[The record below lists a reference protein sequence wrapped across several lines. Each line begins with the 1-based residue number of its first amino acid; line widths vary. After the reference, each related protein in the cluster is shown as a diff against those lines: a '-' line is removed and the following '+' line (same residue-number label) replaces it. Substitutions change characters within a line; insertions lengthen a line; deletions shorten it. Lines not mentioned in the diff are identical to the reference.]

1 MHPFSVRVTVLI
13 TLHNVESRNY
23 RAFILCLV
31 IFRDGSC
38 VSSMLPI
45 HFTGKRHA
53 ATYDKKGDSMT
64 SPSARV
70 AVTTTQKSVA
80 RLKVFNY
87 GEDPRVANEGD
98 LLIVSENSLGEA
110 GTQSQVQFEITIRGR
125 DMSAFNQSVQKA
137 LGLWEANKDYLL
149 QPATRLLSP
158 AIYGQ
163 KRGQIASA

>member
-1 MHPFSVRVTVLI
+1 
-13 TLHNVESRNY
+13 
-23 RAFILCLV
+23 
-31 IFRDGSC
+31 
-38 VSSMLPI
+38 MLLI

>member
-163 KRGQIASA
+163 KRVQIASA

>member
-1 MHPFSVRVTVLI
+1 
-13 TLHNVESRNY
+13 
-23 RAFILCLV
+23 
-31 IFRDGSC
+31 
-38 VSSMLPI
+38 MLLI

-53 ATYDKKGDSMT
+53 ATYGKKGDSMT

-125 DMSAFNQSVQKA
+125 DMGSFNQSVEKA

-149 QPATRLLSP
+149 QPATRLLTP
-158 AIYGQ
+158 LEYDQ
-163 KRGQIASA
+163 KRGRIASA

>member
-1 MHPFSVRVTVLI
+1 
-13 TLHNVESRNY
+13 
-23 RAFILCLV
+23 
-31 IFRDGSC
+31 
-38 VSSMLPI
+38 MLLI

-125 DMSAFNQSVQKA
+125 DMGSFNQSVQKA

-158 AIYGQ
+158 AIYDQ
-163 KRGQIASA
+163 KRGRIASA

>member
-1 MHPFSVRVTVLI
+1 
-13 TLHNVESRNY
+13 
-23 RAFILCLV
+23 
-31 IFRDGSC
+31 
-38 VSSMLPI
+38 
-45 HFTGKRHA
+45 
-53 ATYDKKGDSMT
+53 MT

-125 DMSAFNQSVQKA
+125 DMESFNQSVQRA

-149 QPATRLLSP
+149 QPATRLLTP
-158 AIYGQ
+158 EIYGQ
-163 KRGQIASA
+163 KRGRIASA

>member
-1 MHPFSVRVTVLI
+1 
-13 TLHNVESRNY
+13 
-23 RAFILCLV
+23 
-31 IFRDGSC
+31 
-38 VSSMLPI
+38 MLLI

-53 ATYDKKGDSMT
+53 ATYGKKGDSMT

-125 DMSAFNQSVQKA
+125 DMGSFNQSVQKA

-149 QPATRLLSP
+149 QPATRLLTP
-158 AIYGQ
+158 LEYDQ
-163 KRGQIASA
+163 KRGRIASA

>member
-1 MHPFSVRVTVLI
+1 
-13 TLHNVESRNY
+13 
-23 RAFILCLV
+23 
-31 IFRDGSC
+31 
-38 VSSMLPI
+38 MLPI

>member
-1 MHPFSVRVTVLI
+1 
-13 TLHNVESRNY
+13 
-23 RAFILCLV
+23 
-31 IFRDGSC
+31 
-38 VSSMLPI
+38 MLLI

-53 ATYDKKGDSMT
+53 ATFGEKGDFMT

-125 DMSAFNQSVQKA
+125 DISAFNQSVKKA
-137 LGLWEANKDYLL
+137 LGLWEENKDYLL

>member
-1 MHPFSVRVTVLI
+1 
-13 TLHNVESRNY
+13 
-23 RAFILCLV
+23 
-31 IFRDGSC
+31 
-38 VSSMLPI
+38 
-45 HFTGKRHA
+45 
-53 ATYDKKGDSMT
+53 MT

-70 AVTTTQKSVA
+70 AVSTVQKSVA

-125 DMSAFNQSVQKA
+125 DISTFNQSVQKA
-137 LGLWEANKDYLL
+137 LGLWEANKNYLL
-149 QPATRLLSP
+149 QPATRLLNP
-158 AIYGQ
+158 ATYGL

>member
-125 DMSAFNQSVQKA
+125 DMGSFNQSVQKA

-163 KRGQIASA
+163 KRVQIASA

>member
-1 MHPFSVRVTVLI
+1 
-13 TLHNVESRNY
+13 
-23 RAFILCLV
+23 
-31 IFRDGSC
+31 
-38 VSSMLPI
+38 MLPI

-70 AVTTTQKSVA
+70 AVITTQKSVA

-149 QPATRLLSP
+149 QPATRLLTP
-158 AIYGQ
+158 LEYDQ
-163 KRGQIASA
+163 KRGRIASA

>member
-1 MHPFSVRVTVLI
+1 MLLI
-13 TLHNVESRNY
+13 HV
-23 RAFILCLV
+23 
-31 IFRDGSC
+31 
-38 VSSMLPI
+38 
-45 HFTGKRHA
+45 TGKRHA
-53 ATYDKKGDSMT
+53 ATFGEKGDFMT

-125 DMSAFNQSVQKA
+125 DMAHFEEHVQKA
-137 LGLWEANKDYLL
+137 LAMWNENKEYLL
-149 QPATRLLSP
+149 QPATRLLDQS
-158 AIYGQ
+158 AYVSR
-163 KRGQIASA
+163 RGRRVTV

>member
-1 MHPFSVRVTVLI
+1 
-13 TLHNVESRNY
+13 
-23 RAFILCLV
+23 
-31 IFRDGSC
+31 
-38 VSSMLPI
+38 MLRI

-53 ATYDKKGDSMT
+53 ATYGKKGDSMT

-149 QPATRLLSP
+149 QPATRLLTP
-158 AIYGQ
+158 LEYDQ
-163 KRGQIASA
+163 KRGRIASA